1 MKFTIVLGLALA
13 VMAQEHR
20 YSSHPPAPAG
30 KPKGGMRVKNAI
42 EFTPDGDFLRK
53 AAMDNEFVVEFCV
66 WARAHGESGDVR
78 MAASDLILLEFKLGD
93 DLRKL
98 AGRKH
103 VVLPEKVNDRDAV
116 ERSRID
122 SLHAADTDHSFV
134 EQLLRQYDQEMVR
147 FQAEAQSGSDPEIR
161 SFASDGVGILQKHRR
176 LVEAV
181 QDKVR

>member
-1 MKFTIVLGLALA
+1 MKFTIVLGLAVA

-20 YSSHPPAPAG
+20 YSSSPPAPAG
-30 KPKGGMRVKNAI
+30 KSKGGMRVKNAI
-42 EFTPDGDFLRK
+42 EFTPDGAFLQK
-53 AAMDNEFVVEFCV
+53 AAQDNALVIEFGI
-66 WARAHGESGDVR
+66 WARAHGENPYVR
-78 MAASDLILLEFKLGD
+78 GTAGDLIILEFKLGD

-103 VVLPEKVNDRDAV
+103 VILAEKVNDRDAV
-116 ERSRID
+116 ERARID
-122 SLHAADTDHSFV
+122 SLHAADTDHSFI
-134 EQLLRQYDQEMVR
+134 EQMLRQYDREMVR

-161 SFASDGVGILQKHRR
+161 SFAADGISTLQKHRR